1 MEAALVVL
9 MMGGGFGLIF
19 FIAQWSRKRNN
30 ERWMAASQRLKLQFE
45 PATGFGRPRMWGT
58 YRGHPV
64 TLDIRVYGSGKSQKT
79 YTRAEVNLSSE
90 LPRGLAVSN
99 EHFFSGVG
107 KFFGSQDIQVGKP
120 ALDDAFVIKGDNE
133 HEVRALFASAG
144 LLHPL
149 QKLCNQRGG
158 VSGNAA
164 WVEIFGFIHD
174 ANKMS
179 LMLDQVVDVAQA
191 FDKALGAPP
200 PPTLVPEDTHVPV
213 ERTPPPEIPRQ
224 PAPPIPSTRTATS
237 PPPLRPASRS
247 APAKP
252 PEDPLQRLAE
262 RMLMRRERLEILE
275 TLTDPRSLQIEVTTV
290 EDTREADGKSLVGT
304 VGKVTVEV
312 RYPPDRGHEIEGM
325 TRGDQ
330 VGLTARCTGWEDF
343 RRRAVFEI
351 C

>member
-9 MMGGGFGLIF
+9 MMGGGFALIV

-30 ERWMAASQRLKLQFE
+30 ERWLGASQRLKLQFE

-64 TLDIRVYGSGKSQKT
+64 TLDVRVYGSGKSQKT
-79 YTRAEVNLSSE
+79 YTRAEVNLSSD

-107 KFFGSQDIQVGKP
+107 KFFGSQDIQVGNP

-149 QKLCNQRGG
+149 QMLCNQRGG

-174 ANKMS
+174 TNKMA
-179 LMLDQVVDVAQA
+179 LMLDQVVDAAQA

-200 PPTLVPEDTHVPV
+200 PPTRLPEDVPV
-213 ERTPPPEIPRQ
+213 EEPTTRAARPLGLVP
-224 PAPPIPSTRTATS
+224 PAPPQ
-237 PPPLRPASRS
+237 PA
-247 APAKP
+247 AEP

-275 TLTDPRSLQIEVTTV
+275 TLTDPRSLQVDVTAL
-290 EDTREADGKSLVGT
+290 EDTRETAGRSLVGM
-304 VGKVTVEV
+304 VGKVAVEV
-312 RYPPDRGHEIEGM
+312 RYPPDREHEVSDL

-330 VGLTARCTGWEDF
+330 VSVNARCTGWEDF
-343 RRRAVFEI
+343 RRRAVFEV